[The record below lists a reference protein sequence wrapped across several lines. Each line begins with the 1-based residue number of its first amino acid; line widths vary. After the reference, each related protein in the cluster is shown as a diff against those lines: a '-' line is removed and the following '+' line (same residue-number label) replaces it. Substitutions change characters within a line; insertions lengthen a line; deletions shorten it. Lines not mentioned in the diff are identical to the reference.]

1 MPLFQKRSGID
12 VLGLF
17 SFLLVSI
24 TFKEHIEPNEFPI
37 NLLNSFIRLSEIV
50 TPFKKYLPLYPG
62 FLGKNK
68 LNLV

>member
-24 TFKEHIEPNEFPI
+24 TFKEHIESKEFPI
-37 NLLNSFIRLSEIV
+37 NLLNSLVRLSEIL
-50 TPFKKYLPLYPG
+50 TPFKKYRPIYRG
-62 FLGKNK
+62 FLSKNE
-68 LNLV
+68 LNLG